1 MTQEERIQR
10 RQQETKNAIVVLIGV
25 VCIIAALIIGTVVVA
40 GYFLKDKSEPVNT
53 EITESVTE
61 TETEIQETETETE
74 APAPVIDEVTK
85 QAISI
90 VAEMTLEQKVAQMF
104 IITPDALA
112 NVKGATVFGNTSKQA
127 YSKYPVG
134 GLIFSSKNL
143 KGKAQTADMAA
154 KMKDYAKEVTGLPL
168 FVGIEEEGGSVTQ
181 IASAAGYG
189 VPKVDKMSAI
199 GAAGDANKAYEAGA
213 TIGSYL
219 YDLGINF
226 NLAPVADVLGNAEN
240 TAIKDRAFS
249 NDPTVVTSM
258 VLSVLQGFEEN
269 NVYGVI
275 KHFPGHGSTS
285 GDSSSQIAENP
296 KNLEELRESDLVAF
310 QNLINAGAD
319 FIMVGHI
326 SVPNVTGSMAPSSM
340 SEYMITQILRKEMGF
355 DGIVITDAL
364 NKKSITSNYDSVT
377 AAVTAISAGADMLLM
392 PSNFRE
398 TYVGVIAAVKEG
410 TLTEEQINTAV
421 VRIVKAK
428 QAMYQ

>member
-74 APAPVIDEVTK
+74 APAPVIDEATK